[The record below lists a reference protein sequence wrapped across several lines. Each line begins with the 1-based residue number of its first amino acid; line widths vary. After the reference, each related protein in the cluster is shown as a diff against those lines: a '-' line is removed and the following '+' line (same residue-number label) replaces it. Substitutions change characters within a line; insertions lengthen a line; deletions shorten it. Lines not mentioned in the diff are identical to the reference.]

1 MLKLFACLFLLFVLA
16 YVMFIIT
23 VIAMHLGRI
32 ANVLEDER
40 YCYKGGR
47 GGE

>member
-1 MLKLFACLFLLFVLA
+1 MLKLFACLSLLLVLVFLLLVLGL
-16 YVMFIIT
+16 
-23 VIAMHLGRI
+23 IAHHLGRI